1 MHRGGAQASN
11 ERGGEERYSRSSL
24 VVQHVKDPALVTA
37 ELGFHLCPENSHVP
51 WCRKEG
57 RKEEEKKEGKKE
69 EGREGRRKKS
79 NSKDECSTIFAF
91 KEPVVPQ
98 EERDRHQSH
107 LDKTAGPGI
116 KSSLRDQGVEA
127 GVAQKRWKLRETL
140 RRGL

>member
-1 MHRGGAQASN
+1 MR
-11 ERGGEERYSRSSL
+11 EEERREI
-24 VVQHVKDPALVTA
+24 P
-37 ELGFHLCPENSHVP
+37 GVP
-51 WCRKEG
+51 WWCSTLRIQLWSLQSLGSISGLRIPMCHGAG

-116 KSSLRDQGVEA
+116 KSSLRDQGIEA